1 MVNNV
6 NKTVSI
12 VGFAV
17 IIACII
23 GFTTKP
29 DEKST
34 GACRARCFANPQEAV
49 NYINSQ
55 GYSGNRARLVQGG
68 PGGWIV
74 VTDN

>member
-1 MVNNV
+1 MGDKVS
-6 NKTVSI
+6 KTVT
-12 VGFAV
+12 VVALGV
-17 IIACII
+17 VIACII

-29 DEKST
+29 DAKPT
-34 GACRARCFANPQEAV
+34 GSCQARCFANPQEAV

>member
-1 MVNNV
+1 MGNNI
-6 NKTVSI
+6 NKTYIFV
-12 VGFAV
+12 FAV
-17 IIACII
+17 IIACLV

-34 GACRARCFANPQEAV
+34 GSAQARGFSSSQEAV

-55 GYSGNRARLVQGG
+55 GYSGNRVRLLQSG

-74 VTDN
+74 VTEN

>member
-1 MVNNV
+1 MGDKVR
-6 NKTVSI
+6 KTITVVASG
-12 VGFAV
+12 VL
-17 IIACII
+17 IACII

-29 DEKST
+29 VDKSAGT
-34 GACRARCFANPQEAV
+34 TMAKCFGTPQEAV

-55 GYSGNRARLVQGG
+55 GYSGVRARLVQGG

>member
-12 VGFAV
+12 VGFTV
-17 IIACII
+17 IIACVI

-34 GACRARCFANPQEAV
+34 GALLTHRKR
-49 NYINSQ
+49 
-55 GYSGNRARLVQGG
+55 
-68 PGGWIV
+68 
-74 VTDN
+74 